1 MPILTL
7 FALLMHKHIPLKV
20 EHLLPVTDP
29 DDQYIYAD
37 KNTGGIS
44 SVDWLDEKKLN
55 FRCNMIESDVD
66 EYCAFVRKLGDGE
79 VVGLDLTNY
88 KGFRTKINYTG
99 NQSHLRLF
107 IRHFDS
113 QFSQNPKYQSIVI
126 KTKEFEN
133 EVDVEFES
141 FSVAPW
147 WILEVNLPHS
157 STLTQFSNVI
167 LIGIDLPAPV
177 AFGYSE
183 FQIEY
188 FDLYGEWI
196 TKEQWYFAIA
206 IFWII
211 AFVLLGIYRF
221 LHLEH
226 KSAIQINQSKN
237 ALRTS
242 EERLNIALVGGREGI
257 WELDIEAQLI
267 YIERGGC
274 EISQINEKQIT
285 MSLVDFQNIIH
296 LEDKKRVK
304 LYFDSFDLSKDNN
317 IFGVEFRTT
326 REIDNDYCWLQLK
339 GALAQSNDKED
350 SKKIIGT
357 IANITDD
364 KKADEQLQLYASA
377 FNNSTSG
384 ISILDKRFFIV
395 ATNKAFSHITGF
407 SFEEVIGKPPT
418 FITLNNNPLATPENV
433 DKQIADRG
441 FWTSEIIS
449 RNKNGE
455 HFIMDVELNPVINNN
470 KNITHYVCIFS
481 DVTKKKKSE
490 EDLWT
495 MANHDILTGL
505 PNRGLFRKKLE
516 KTILKTNRD
525 NETMALLFLDLDK
538 FKQVNDTLGHEAGDE
553 LLKKIASFLNKS
565 IHKGD
570 TVARLGGD
578 EFAII
583 LENIGEKKNIER
595 IANQLMEPFIDGFY
609 INNKNSGVGLSIGIS
624 LYPQNADNSD
634 NLLRCADTAMYH
646 SKTHEDEKI
655 NFYSISMSEH
665 INRRNLLEQELR
677 IAIETNDESLCIY
690 FQPQI
695 NVKTSTVIGFEAL
708 SRWIHPTL
716 GTISP
721 EEFIPIAE
729 DSGLIIPLGR
739 RVIRQACQQLK
750 QCHAQGYND
759 LRIAV
764 NISAKQF
771 LLANVPLD
779 VLEIIESENID
790 AKYLELELTESLVVD
805 NPEKTIVMLTA
816 LKEMGI
822 RLSIDD
828 FGTGYS
834 SLSYLSQFPLD
845 ILKIDKSFIN
855 QMETN
860 NKGLALTQTI
870 IAIAHNLSLE
880 VVAEGVETEQQ
891 LNLLR
896 KLSCEYVQGYFFSK
910 PIPASEITSL
920 LEKKWD

>member
-1 MPILTL
+1 
-7 FALLMHKHIPLKV
+7 
-20 EHLLPVTDP
+20 
-29 DDQYIYAD
+29 
-37 KNTGGIS
+37 
-44 SVDWLDEKKLN
+44 
-55 FRCNMIESDVD
+55 
-66 EYCAFVRKLGDGE
+66 
-79 VVGLDLTNY
+79 
-88 KGFRTKINYTG
+88 
-99 NQSHLRLF
+99 
-107 IRHFDS
+107 
-113 QFSQNPKYQSIVI
+113 
-126 KTKEFEN
+126 
-133 EVDVEFES
+133 
-141 FSVAPW
+141 
-147 WILEVNLPHS
+147 
-157 STLTQFSNVI
+157 
-167 LIGIDLPAPV
+167 
-177 AFGYSE
+177 
-183 FQIEY
+183 
-188 FDLYGEWI
+188 
-196 TKEQWYFAIA
+196 
-206 IFWII
+206 
-211 AFVLLGIYRF
+211 
-221 LHLEH
+221 
-226 KSAIQINQSKN
+226 
-237 ALRTS
+237 
-242 EERLNIALVGGREGI
+242 
-257 WELDIEAQLI
+257 
-267 YIERGGC
+267 
-274 EISQINEKQIT
+274 
-285 MSLVDFQNIIH
+285 
-296 LEDKKRVK
+296 
-304 LYFDSFDLSKDNN
+304 
-317 IFGVEFRTT
+317 
-326 REIDNDYCWLQLK
+326 
-339 GALAQSNDKED
+339 
-350 SKKIIGT
+350 
-357 IANITDD
+357 
-364 KKADEQLQLYASA
+364 
-377 FNNSTSG
+377 
-384 ISILDKRFFIV
+384 
-395 ATNKAFSHITGF
+395 
-407 SFEEVIGKPPT
+407 
-418 FITLNNNPLATPENV
+418 
-433 DKQIADRG
+433 
-441 FWTSEIIS
+441 
-449 RNKNGE
+449 
-455 HFIMDVELNPVINNN
+455 
-470 KNITHYVCIFS
+470 
-481 DVTKKKKSE
+481 
-490 EDLWT
+490 
-495 MANHDILTGL
+495 
-505 PNRGLFRKKLE
+505 
-516 KTILKTNRD
+516 
-525 NETMALLFLDLDK
+525 
-538 FKQVNDTLGHEAGDE
+538 
-553 LLKKIASFLNKS
+553 
-565 IHKGD
+565 
-570 TVARLGGD
+570 
-578 EFAII
+578 
-583 LENIGEKKNIER
+583 
-595 IANQLMEPFIDGFY
+595 
-609 INNKNSGVGLSIGIS
+609 
-624 LYPQNADNSD
+624 
-634 NLLRCADTAMYH
+634 MYH